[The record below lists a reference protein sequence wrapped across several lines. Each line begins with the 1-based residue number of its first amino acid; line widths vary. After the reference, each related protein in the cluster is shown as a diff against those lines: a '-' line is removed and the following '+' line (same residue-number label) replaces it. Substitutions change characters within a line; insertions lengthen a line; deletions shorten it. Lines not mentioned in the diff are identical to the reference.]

1 MNNQQRIE
9 ITMASRVEFV
19 NLLHAASN
27 EVCHILDLDDDTAM
41 NLSLALH
48 EAAVNAIKHGNGED
62 VRKTLTVTFMLN
74 PAELVIKIKDQ
85 GGGFDWGHVEDPC
98 APDNIGKANGRGI
111 FLMRN
116 FVDRVDFKHVMGEGL
131 TVSLIKRLAG
141 R

>member
-1 MNNQQRIE
+1 MNDHQRVE

-19 NLLHAASN
+19 NLLHAASA
-27 EVCHILDLDDDTAM
+27 EICRILDLDDDTSM

-48 EAAVNAIKHGNGED
+48 EAAVNAIKHGNAQDE
-62 VRKTLTVTFMLN
+62 RKTVTVVFMMS

-85 GGGFDWGHVEDPC
+85 GCGFDWRHVEDPR

-131 TVSLIKRLAG
+131 TVSLVKRLGG